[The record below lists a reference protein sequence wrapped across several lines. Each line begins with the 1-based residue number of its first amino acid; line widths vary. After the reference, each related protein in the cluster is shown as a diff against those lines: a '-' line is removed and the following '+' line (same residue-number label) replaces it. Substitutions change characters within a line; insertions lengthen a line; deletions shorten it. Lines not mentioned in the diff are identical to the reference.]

1 MDNLKNIAI
10 GGVITLLVGGT
21 AFTFNQQDVI
31 DNLAEDT
38 DLTQEQAEQYIN
50 NISED
55 ELASFEEIGS
65 DYISEGAET
74 LALAD
79 GIDCINYEYEWES
92 PTLSC
97 ATGKSQLQRIG
108 NSEQSLGRAYM
119 RLSSETASED
129 DMRTVI
135 DYLNQLNIDYELEVA
150 VIAFDKNTIDEMK
163 MTNSYNKSLLRA
175 ALESGQN

>member
-1 MDNLKNIAI
+1 
-10 GGVITLLVGGT
+10 
-21 AFTFNQQDVI
+21 
-31 DNLAEDT
+31 
-38 DLTQEQAEQYIN
+38 
-50 NISED
+50 
-55 ELASFEEIGS
+55 
-65 DYISEGAET
+65 
-74 LALAD
+74 
-79 GIDCINYEYEWES
+79 
-92 PTLSC
+92 
-97 ATGKSQLQRIG
+97 
-108 NSEQSLGRAYM
+108 M